1 MALTPTL
8 ARRAHTR
15 ALTAALALALI
26 AITEQAPPDT
36 GDENAPPSEA

>member
-8 ARRAHTR
+8 ARRARTR

-26 AITEQAPPDT
+26 ALPA
-36 GDENAPPSEA
+36 